1 MVSET
6 KSRYAVSRLVKDYL
20 SFFEARGHTLVPSAP
35 LLPEDPTL
43 LFTAAGMVPFKSY
56 YSAPER
62 APYPRA
68 ASCQKCLRAGGKQ
81 SDLENVGRT
90 LRHHT
95 FFEMLGNFSFGDYFK
110 KEAIEWGWELS
121 VDVWKLDR
129 QRLWVT
135 IFEND
140 DEAFDLWTTHIG
152 FPKDRVKRLG
162 KKDNFWGPVGDT
174 GVCGPS
180 SELHYDTGR
189 PGPDGGPGH
198 HDDNDRY
205 IEYWNL
211 VFPQFFLNEKGVYD
225 PLPKPGI
232 DTGLG
237 LERVAFILQDVEDN
251 FHTDEFLPIRRAIAA
266 ALPKGADAKKAA
278 LAINAASDHVRALT
292 FALAEG
298 IMPSNEGRGYVL
310 RRLLRRALTKMHPF
324 GVREPFLARG
334 VNAVVSA
341 MGGRYP
347 EIAQRAELVKEV
359 VTAEESRFLD
369 TLEQGLGRL
378 EALFDG
384 AQRSKKK
391 TVAGADVFQLYDT
404 FGFPPELTREMAQDR
419 GLDVDVKGFEKAMA
433 EQRERARKG
442 GKFQASVTANDS
454 AGTRD
459 SGEIRLRPSVSRTE
473 FIGYDALDTRA
484 EVVGVANANPGRAA
498 RIGGEGDFVEITT
511 DRTVFY
517 PEGGGQVGDAGR
529 AGREEVVDT
538 YRAGDLIAHLVKLSG
553 ESREVLVERLQKDA
567 SVELHVDRERRFHT
581 MRNHT
586 ATHLLHAALR
596 KVLGTHVAQAGSL
609 VAPNRLR
616 FDFHHFQ
623 PVKPAELAE
632 IERIV
637 NEVVIDDVAITTAN
651 LAYKEAIASGA
662 MALFGEKYGDQVR
675 VVSVADFSKELCG
688 GTHVKRTGEI
698 GAFFVRQETAVA
710 AGVRRVEAVTGE
722 GAWELARR
730 ALDDWTE
737 MAALLRVT
745 PGEVEKRVRA
755 LLEENEALQRERKKR
770 ESKRAESGASEALAS
785 AVDAHGVRFVATTVE
800 APDVN
805 ALRSYGDALRG
816 KLGLGVALVCQSG
829 VEKPVCLIVSSDSAI
844 KERGVKADDLA
855 RRVAAE
861 LGFKGGGKPHMAQF
875 GIPSIVEFDRVRAF
889 VQRALES
896 A

>member
-1 MVSET
+1 MSDT
-6 KSRYAVSRLVKDYL
+6 QSRYAVGRLVKDYL

-121 VDVWKLDR
+121 VDVWKLDP
-129 QRLWVT
+129 QRIWVT
-135 IFEND
+135 IFEDD
-140 DEAFDLWTTHIG
+140 DEAFDLWTKHIG
-152 FPKDRVKRLG
+152 FPNNRVKRLG

-180 SELHYDTGR
+180 SELHFDTGR

-211 VFPQFFLNEKGVYD
+211 VFPQFFLNDAGVYD

-266 ALPKGADAKKAA
+266 ALPKGADTKKAA

-324 GVREPFLARG
+324 GVHEPFLARG
-334 VNAVVSA
+334 VNAVVGA

-359 VTAEESRFLD
+359 VTAEEARFLD

-384 AQRSKKK
+384 AQRGKKK
-391 TVAGADVFQLYDT
+391 MVAGADVFQLYDT

-419 GLDVDVKGFEKAMA
+419 GLDVDVAGFEKAMA
-433 EQRERARKG
+433 KQKERARKG
-442 GKFQASVTANDS
+442 ATFHDGVSSKDAVEMRVVTPIKKSV
-454 AGTRD
+454 R
-459 SGEIRLRPSVSRTE
+459 RTE
-473 FIGYDALDTRA
+473 FVGYDALDTRA
-484 EVVGVANANPGRAA
+484 EVAGVTDATPSRVARA
-498 RIGGEGDFVEITT
+498 GGEGDFVEITT

-538 YRAGDLIAHLVKLSG
+538 YRTGELISHLVKLSS
-553 ESREVLVERLQKDA
+553 ESRDALVERLQKDA
-567 SVELHVDRERRFHT
+567 SVELHVDRERRFAT

-586 ATHLLHAALR
+586 ATHLVHAALR
-596 KVLGTHVAQAGSL
+596 KVLGLHVAQAGSL

-623 PVKPAELAE
+623 PVKPDELAE

-637 NEVVIDDVAITTAN
+637 NDVVLDDLAITTAN
-651 LAYKEAIASGA
+651 LPYQEAIASGA
-662 MALFGEKYGDQVR
+662 MALFGEKYGDEVR
-675 VVSVADFSKELCG
+675 VVSVEDFSKELCG

-698 GAFFVRQETAVA
+698 GPFFVRQETAVA

-730 ALDDWTE
+730 AMDDWSG

-755 LLEENEALQRERKKR
+755 LLEENEAMQRERKKI

-800 APDVN
+800 AHDVD

-829 VEKPVCLIVSSDSAI
+829 VAKPVCLIVSSDSAI

-855 RRVAAE
+855 RLVAAE

-875 GIPSIVEFDRVRAF
+875 GIPSIVDFDRVRSF
-889 VQRALES
+889 VQHALES

>member
-1 MVSET
+1 MT
-6 KSRYAVSRLVKDYL
+6 RDTQNRYAVSRLVADYL
-20 SFFEARGHTLVPSAP
+20 SFFEARGHTRVASAP

-43 LFTAAGMVPFKSY
+43 LFTAAGMVPFKSF
-56 YSAPER
+56 YSDPLR

-110 KEAIEWGWELS
+110 KEAIEWAWELS
-121 VDVWKLDR
+121 VDVWGLDKKR
-129 QRLWVT
+129 IWVT

-140 DEAFDLWTTHIG
+140 DEAFDLWSKHIG
-152 FPKDRVKRLG
+152 FPKARIKRLG
-162 KKDNFWGPVGDT
+162 RKDNFWGPVGDT

-180 SELHYDTGR
+180 SELHIDTGR
-189 PGPDGGPGH
+189 EGPDGGPGQ
-198 HDDNDRY
+198 DDSDRY

-211 VFPQFFLNEKGVYD
+211 VFPQFSYTDKGEYD

-232 DTGLG
+232 DTGMG

-251 FHTDEFLPIRRAIAA
+251 FHTDEFLPIRRSIAA
-266 ALPKGADAKKAA
+266 ALPKGADARKAA

-334 VNAVVSA
+334 VDAVVQT
-341 MGGRYP
+341 MGARYP
-347 EIAQRAELVKEV
+347 EVAQRVDLVKEV
-359 VTAEESRFLD
+359 ITAEESRFQD

-378 EALFDG
+378 DVLFD
-384 AQRSKKK
+384 AAKKSK
-391 TVAGADVFQLYDT
+391 TIPGADVFQLYDT

-419 GLDVDVKGFEKAMA
+419 GLDVDMPGFEKAMA
-433 EQRERARKG
+433 DQKERARKG
-442 GKFQASVTANDS
+442 GKFNATVVARDT

-459 SGEIRLRPSVSRTE
+459 SAHLREVAKTD
-473 FIGYDALDTRA
+473 FLGYDLLDTRA
-484 EVVGVANANPGRAA
+484 EVAGVADANPGRVA
-498 RIGGEGDFVEITT
+498 RAGVEGDFVEITT

-529 AGREEVVDT
+529 AERAGVIVDT
-538 YRAGDLIAHLVKLSG
+538 YRVGELIAHLVRLSD
-553 ESREVLVERLQKDA
+553 ETRDELLDRLRRDT
-567 SVELHVDRERRFHT
+567 SVELHVDRERRYKT

-623 PVKPAELAE
+623 PVKPEELGE

-637 NEVVIDDVAITTAN
+637 NDVILEDIAITTAN
-651 LAYKEAIASGA
+651 LPYKEAIADGA
-662 MALFGEKYGDQVR
+662 MALFGEKYGDVVR
-675 VVSVADFSKELCG
+675 MVAIDDFSKELCG
-688 GTHVKRTGEI
+688 GTHVKRTGEV
-698 GAFFVRQETAVA
+698 GPFFIRQESAVA
-710 AGVRRVEAVTGE
+710 AGVRRVEAMTGD
-722 GAWELARR
+722 GAVELARK
-730 ALDDWTE
+730 AFEDWASL
-737 MAALLRVT
+737 AALLKVA
-745 PGEVEKRVRA
+745 PHEVEKRVRA
-755 LLEENEALQRERKKR
+755 LLDEKEAFDRERKKT
-770 ESKRAESGASEALAS
+770 ESRRAESGASEALAS
-785 AVDAHGVRFVATTVE
+785 AVDVGGMRFVAATIE

-816 KLGLGVALVCQSG
+816 KLGVGVALVGQTG

-844 KERGVKADDLA
+844 KERGIKADDLA

-875 GIPSIVEFDRVRAF
+875 GISSASDFDRVRAV
-889 VQRALES
+889 VQRALEAS
-896 A
+896 

>member
-1 MVSET
+1 MVSQT
-6 KSRYAVSRLVKDYL
+6 KSRYAVARLVEDYL
-20 SFFEARGHTLVPSAP
+20 SFFESRAHSRLPSAP
-35 LLPEDPTL
+35 LLPDDPTL

-56 YSAPER
+56 YSDPAR

-110 KEAIEWGWELS
+110 KEAIEWAWELS
-121 VDVWKLDR
+121 VDVWKLEKDR
-129 QRLWVT
+129 IWVT
-135 IFEND
+135 IFEDD
-140 DEAFDLWTTHIG
+140 DEAFDLWSKHVG
-152 FPKDRVKRLG
+152 FPKARIKRLG

-189 PGPDGGPGH
+189 EGPDGGPGH

-225 PLPKPGI
+225 RLPKPGI
-232 DTGLG
+232 DTGMG

-251 FHTDEFLPIRRAIAA
+251 FHTDEFSPIRRAIAA
-266 ALPKGADAKKAA
+266 ALPKDADAKKAA

-334 VNAVVSA
+334 VNAVVTA
-341 MGGRYP
+341 MGARYP
-347 EIAQRAELVKEV
+347 EIAQRVDLVKEI
-359 VTAEESRFLD
+359 VTAEEARFLD
-369 TLEQGLGRL
+369 TLEQGMGRL
-378 EALFDG
+378 ETLFE
-384 AQRSKKK
+384 AAKKK
-391 TVAGADVFQLYDT
+391 KMVAGADVFQLYDT

-419 GLDVDVKGFEKAMA
+419 GLDVNMKEFEKAMQ
-433 EQRERARKG
+433 EQKTRARKRATFHDEVPS
-442 GKFQASVTANDS
+442 KDEARVVTSIKQDV
-454 AGTRD
+454 G
-459 SGEIRLRPSVSRTE
+459 RTD
-473 FIGYDALDTRA
+473 FVGYDALDTRA
-484 EVVGVANANPGRAA
+484 EVAGVADATPSRVAKAGV
-498 RIGGEGDFVEITT
+498 EGAFVEVTT
-511 DRTVFY
+511 DKTVFY

-529 AGREEVVDT
+529 AVRAGEVVDT
-538 YRAGDLIAHLVKLSG
+538 FRVGDLIAHLVRLGG
-553 ESREVLVERLQKDA
+553 ESRESLVDRLRKDA
-567 SVELHVDRERRFHT
+567 AIELHVDRERRFAT

-586 ATHLLHAALR
+586 ATHLVHAALR

-623 PVKPAELAE
+623 PVKPEEMAE
-632 IERIV
+632 IERLV
-637 NEVVIDDVAITTAN
+637 NQVVIGDVAITTAN
-651 LAYKEAIASGA
+651 LPYKEAIASGA
-662 MALFGEKYGDQVR
+662 MALFGEKYGDEVR
-675 VVSVADFSKELCG
+675 VVSIEDFSRELCG
-688 GTHVKRTGEI
+688 GTHVKRTGEV

-710 AGVRRVEAVTGE
+710 AGVRRIEAVTGE
-722 GAWELARR
+722 GALDLARR
-730 ALDDWTE
+730 MMDDWASVAT
-737 MAALLRVT
+737 LLRVA
-745 PGEVEKRVRA
+745 PHEVEKRVRA
-755 LLEENEALQRERKKR
+755 LIEENEAHQREKKKS

-861 LGFKGGGKPHMAQF
+861 LGFRGGGKPHMAQF
-875 GIPSIVEFDRVRAF
+875 GIPSIVDFERVRDF
-889 VQRALES
+889 IRGALES
-896 A
+896 S

>member
-6 KSRYAVSRLVKDYL
+6 KNRYAVSRLVEDYL
-20 SFFEARGHTLVPSAP
+20 SFFESRGHTLVPSAR

-43 LFTAAGMVPFKSY
+43 LFTAAGMVPFKAY
-56 YSAPER
+56 YSDPAK

-110 KEAIEWGWELS
+110 KEAIEWAWELS
-121 VDVWKLDR
+121 IEVWKLDKDR
-129 QRLWVT
+129 IWVT
-135 IFEND
+135 IFEDD
-140 DEAFDLWTTHIG
+140 DEAFELWSKHVG
-152 FPKDRVKRLG
+152 FPKKRIKRLG

-180 SELHYDTGR
+180 SEMHFDTGR
-189 PGPDGGPGH
+189 EGPDGGPGQ
-198 HDDNDRY
+198 DDSDRY

-211 VFPQFFLNEKGVYD
+211 VFPQFFLNEKGIYD

-266 ALPKGADAKKAA
+266 ALPKGTDVKKAA
-278 LAINAASDHVRALT
+278 LAVNAASDHVRALT
-292 FALAEG
+292 FAIAEN
-298 IMPSNEGRGYVL
+298 ITPSNEGRGYVL

-334 VNAVVSA
+334 VNAVVTS

-347 EIAQRAELVKEV
+347 EIAQKVEFIKQV
-359 VTAEESRFLD
+359 VTGEEARFQD
-369 TLEQGLGRL
+369 TLEQGMGRL
-378 EALFDG
+378 ETLFD
-384 AQRSKKK
+384 AAKKIK
-391 TVAGADVFQLYDT
+391 TIPGADVFQLYDT

-419 GLDVDVKGFEKAMA
+419 GLDVNMRDFEKAMA
-433 EQRERARKG
+433 KQKDRARKAS
-442 GKFQASVTANDS
+442 KFPVVEITERALNVGPDSVSASVIAPK
-454 AGTRD
+454 
-459 SGEIRLRPSVSRTE
+459 IKRTD
-473 FIGYDALDTRA
+473 FVGYDSLDTRA
-484 EVVGVANANPGRAA
+484 EVASVADATPSRVARA
-498 RIGGEGDFVEITT
+498 GEGTFVEITT
-511 DRTVFY
+511 DKTVFY

-529 AGREEVVDT
+529 ATRAGDVVDT
-538 YRAGDLIAHLVKLSG
+538 YRAGELIAHLVKLND
-553 ESREVLVERLQKDA
+553 ESREALLDRLKKDA
-567 SVELHVDRERRFHT
+567 SVELHVDRPRRYQT

-623 PVKPAELAE
+623 PVKPEELAE

-637 NEVVIDDVAITTAN
+637 NETVIGDLAVTTAN
-651 LAYKEAIASGA
+651 LAYKDALASGA
-662 MALFGEKYGDQVR
+662 MALFGEKYGDVVR
-675 VVSVADFSKELCG
+675 VVSIEDFSKELCG
-688 GTHVKRTGEI
+688 GTHVRRTGEI

-710 AGVRRVEAVTGE
+710 AGVRRVEALTGE
-722 GAWELARR
+722 GALELARR
-730 ALDDWTE
+730 AMDDWVAV
-737 MAALLRVT
+737 AALLRVA
-745 PGEVEKRVRA
+745 PHEVEKRVRT
-755 LLEENEALQRERKKR
+755 LVEENEALQKERKKS

-829 VEKPVCLIVSSDSAI
+829 VEKPVCLIVASDSVI

-875 GIPSIVEFDRVRAF
+875 GIPSIVEFERVRDF
-889 VQRALES
+889 VRRALEAVS
-896 A
+896 

>member
-6 KSRYAVSRLVKDYL
+6 KNRYAIARLVKDYL

-35 LLPEDPTL
+35 LLPDDPTL
-43 LFTAAGMVPFKSY
+43 LFTAAGMVPFKAY
-56 YSAPER
+56 YSDPAR
-62 APYPRA
+62 APFARA

-110 KEAIEWGWELS
+110 KEAIEWAWELS
-121 VDVWKLDR
+121 VDVWKLDPHR
-129 QRLWVT
+129 IWVT

-140 DEAFDLWTTHIG
+140 DEAFDLWTKHVG
-152 FPKDRVKRLG
+152 FPKDRIKRLD

-180 SELHYDTGR
+180 SELHFDSGR

-211 VFPQFFLNEKGVYD
+211 VFPQFFLNQAGVYD

-232 DTGLG
+232 DTGMG
-237 LERVAFILQDVEDN
+237 LERVAFILQDVDDN

-266 ALPKGADAKKAA
+266 ALPKGAEANKAA

-334 VNAVVSA
+334 VNAVVTA
-341 MGGRYP
+341 MGPRYP
-347 EIAQRAELVKEV
+347 EIVQRADLVKEV
-359 VTAEESRFLD
+359 VTAEEARFQD
-369 TLEQGLGRL
+369 TLEQGMGRL
-378 EALFDG
+378 EALFD
-384 AQRSKKK
+384 AAKK
-391 TVAGADVFQLYDT
+391 TKAVPGTGVFQLYDT
-404 FGFPPELTREMAQDR
+404 FGFPPELTREMAEER
-419 GLDVDVKGFEKAMA
+419 GLSVDTAGFEQAMA
-433 EQRERARKG
+433 EQKDRARKG
-442 GKFQASVTANDS
+442 GKFHHVEIGETPIGLSDSVGVFSIN
-454 AGTRD
+454 
-459 SGEIRLRPSVSRTE
+459 PSIEKTE
-473 FIGYDALDTRA
+473 FEGYDTLDTQA
-484 EVVGVANANPGRAA
+484 AVGEVREPNPNRVAKA
-498 RIGGEGDFVEITT
+498 GEGDFVEVTT
-511 DRTVFY
+511 DKTVFY
-517 PEGGGQVGDAGR
+517 PEGGGQIGDAGQAIR
-529 AGREEVVDT
+529 AGEVVDT
-538 YRAGDLIAHLVKLSG
+538 YRVGDLIAHLVRIG
-553 ESREVLVERLQKDA
+553 DESREALVDRLKQDA
-567 SVELHVDRERRFHT
+567 SVELHVDKERRFAI

-586 ATHLLHAALR
+586 ATHLVHAALR

-623 PVKPAELAE
+623 PLKPGELVE
-632 IERIV
+632 IERMV
-637 NEVVIDDVAITTAN
+637 NEVIIGDLGVTTAS
-651 LAYKEAIASGA
+651 LPYAEAIASGA
-662 MALFGEKYGDQVR
+662 MALFGEKYGDVVR
-675 VVSVADFSKELCG
+675 MVAIESFSKELCG
-688 GTHVKRTGEI
+688 GTHVKHTGEI
-698 GAFFVRQETAVA
+698 GPFFIRQETAVA
-710 AGVRRVEAVTGE
+710 AGIRRVEAVTGE
-722 GAWELARR
+722 GAVELARR
-730 ALDDWTE
+730 MLDDWANV
-737 MAALLRVT
+737 AALLRVS
-745 PGEVEKRVRA
+745 PQEVEKRVRA
-755 LLEENEALQRERKKR
+755 LLEENEALQRERKKS

-785 AVDAHGVRFVATTVE
+785 AVDARGVRFVATTVE
-800 APDVN
+800 APDVD

-816 KLGLGVALVCQSG
+816 KLGVGVALVCQSG

-855 RRVAAE
+855 RKVAAE
-861 LGFKGGGKPHMAQF
+861 LGFRGGGKPHMAQF
-875 GIPSIVEFDRVRAF
+875 GIPSIVDFERVRDF
-889 VQRALES
+889 VRRTLES